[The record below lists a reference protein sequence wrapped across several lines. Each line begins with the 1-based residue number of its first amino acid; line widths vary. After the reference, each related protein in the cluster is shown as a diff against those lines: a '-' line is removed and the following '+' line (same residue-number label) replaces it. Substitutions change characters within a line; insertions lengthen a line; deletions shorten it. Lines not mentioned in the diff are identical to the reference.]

1 MKNRVKYF
9 SILLFAVVGMGS
21 CNPADEDQLGPT
33 DVLGVSIEEA
43 NSLLQ
48 GVWYIDRT
56 EEYTVLCANGQ
67 LGLSA
72 VNVNNLNYSNYKFE
86 FSNNA
91 SSGIYSYYGEEANVN
106 TVNLGYGGGGD
117 YTFEFATYV
126 AQPVEVGYNNP
137 FSPIDEG
144 SLGLALFGSDPLLAS
159 LPLVLCWGGEIVEI
173 DSDSF
178 TIQIT
183 WNNKVYRAVFKRSN
197 VSSNPFDISQL
208 SGTYQ
213 LSDRKSF
220 SNGVLN
226 NQESFTNVSLLQLS
240 QTLNNSLFPQ
250 NPTYNAEIIS
260 DFDDMDINGILDVSQ
275 GYNSIGWTST
285 NNYLNLNNHS
295 YRIESFNSNSLVIRD
310 YYSCNSYTEY
320 SFIKIN

>member
-1 MKNRVKYF
+1 MKIVFQYCA
-9 SILLFAVVGMGS
+9 LVLFAIFGLS
-21 CNPADEDQLGPT
+21 ACNPADEDQLGPAI
-33 DVLGVSIEEA
+33 VSGISIEEA

-67 LGLSA
+67 LELSA

-86 FSNNA
+86 FSNIA
-91 SSGIYSYYGEEANVN
+91 SSGSYSYTGELPGVN

-117 YTFEFATYV
+117 YTFEFATYI
-126 AQPVEVGYNNP
+126 AGSAEVGYNNP

-144 SLGLALFGSDPLLAS
+144 SLGLALFGEDPLLAS
-159 LPLVLCWGGEIVEI
+159 LPLFLCWGGEIVEI

-197 VSSNPFDISQL
+197 VSSEPFDISQL

-213 LSDRKSF
+213 LNSEKTF
-220 SNGVLN
+220 SNGVLSS
-226 NQESFTNVSLLQLS
+226 QENFTNVSLLQLS
-240 QTLNNSLFPQ
+240 QALNNLLFPQ

-260 DFDDMDINGILDVSQ
+260 DIDNTDINGIIDITQ

-285 NNYLNLNNHS
+285 DNYLNLNGHS
-295 YRIESFNSNSLVIRD
+295 YRIETFNLNSLVIRD

-320 SFIKIN
+320 SFNKIN

>member
-1 MKNRVKYF
+1 MKNRVKYLT
-9 SILLFAVVGMGS
+9 ILFLAVVGMGS
-21 CNPADEDQLGPT
+21 CNPADEGQLGPT
-33 DVLGVSIEEA
+33 NVSGVSIEEA

-67 LGLSA
+67 LELSA
-72 VNVNNLNYSNYKFE
+72 ANVNNLNYSNYKFE
-86 FSNNA
+86 FSNSA
-91 SSGIYSYYGEEANVN
+91 SSGLYSYIGEEPNVN

-126 AQPVEVGYNNP
+126 GESVDVGFNNP

-144 SLGLALFGSDPLLAS
+144 SLGLAFFGEDPLLSS
-159 LPLVLCWGGEIVEI
+159 LPFVFAWGGEIVEI
-173 DSDSF
+173 NSDSF

-183 WNNKVYRAVFKRSN
+183 WNNMVYRSVFKRSN
-197 VSSNPFDISQL
+197 VSSEPLDEAQL
-208 SGTYQ
+208 SGSYQ
-213 LSDRKSF
+213 LGSMKNF
-220 SNGVLN
+220 SNGVLSS
-226 NQESFTNVSLLQLS
+226 QENFINVSLLQLS
-240 QTLNNSLFPQ
+240 QTLNNSLFPH

-260 DFDDMDINGILDVSQ
+260 DVDDIDINGIIDISQ

-295 YRIESFNSNSLVIRD
+295 YRIETFNSNSLVIRD

>member
-1 MKNRVKYF
+1 MKKFLFCVL
-9 SILLFAVVGMGS
+9 ILFVAIVS

-33 DVLGVSIEEA
+33 NVLGISIEEA
-43 NSLLQ
+43 NTLLQ

-67 LGLSA
+67 LELSA

-86 FSNNA
+86 FSNSA
-91 SSGIYSYYGEEANVN
+91 SSGLYSYIGEEPNVN
-106 TVNLGYGGGGD
+106 TVHLGYGGGGD

-126 AQPVEVGYNNP
+126 AESVDFGYNNP

-144 SLGLALFGSDPLLAS
+144 SLGLAFFGEDPLLSS
-159 LPLVLCWGGEIVEI
+159 LPFFFAWGGEIVEI

-183 WNNKVYRAVFKRSN
+183 LNNKVYRAVFKRSN

-208 SGTYQ
+208 SGAYQ
-213 LSDRKSF
+213 LGSMKNF
-220 SNGVLN
+220 SNGVLSS
-226 NQESFTNVSLLQLS
+226 QETFTNVSLLQLS

-260 DFDDMDINGILDVSQ
+260 DVDGTDINGIIDISQ

-285 NNYLNLNNHS
+285 SNYLNLNNHS
-295 YRIESFNSNSLVIRD
+295 YRIETFNSNSLVIRD

>member
-1 MKNRVKYF
+1 MKNLYEY
-9 SILLFAVVGMGS
+9 SAILFLALVGLSS

-33 DVLGVSIEEA
+33 NVSGISIEEA

-67 LGLSA
+67 LELSA

-86 FSNNA
+86 FSNSA
-91 SSGIYSYYGEEANVN
+91 SSGMASYIGEEPNVN

-126 AQPVEVGYNNP
+126 AESVDVGFNNP

-144 SLGLALFGSDPLLAS
+144 SLGLAFFGEDPLLSS
-159 LPLVLCWGGEIVEI
+159 LPFFFAWGGEIVEI

-178 TIQIT
+178 TIQVT

-197 VSSNPFDISQL
+197 VSSEPFDISQL
-208 SGTYQ
+208 SGAYQ
-213 LSDRKSF
+213 LSSKTTF
-220 SNGVLN
+220 SNGVLSS
-226 NQESFTNVSLLQLS
+226 QESFTNVSLLQLS
-240 QTLNNSLFPQ
+240 QTLNNSLFPH
-250 NPTYNAEIIS
+250 NPMYNAEIIS
-260 DFDDMDINGILDVSQ
+260 DIDNVDINGIIDISQ
-275 GYNSIGWTST
+275 GYSSVGWTST
-285 NNYLNLNNHS
+285 SDYLNLNNHA
-295 YRIESFNSNSLVIRD
+295 YRIESFSSNSLVIRD
-310 YYSCNSYTEY
+310 YYSCNSYSEY
-320 SFIKIN
+320 AFIKIN